1 MHTVHL
7 KDGYELHIIREPKAK
22 RIILSLD
29 KRSDEGW
36 VHERITIEI
45 PFERAYRMAK
55 FICGIIEMDG
65 VDHGDQ
71 THSRISDIDDLN
83 DFGTRDTDLHG
94 DLDEEDSEDIPTKPG
109 RTPTDSDY

>member
-7 KDGYELHIIREPKAK
+7 KDGYELHIIREPRAK

-83 DFGTRDTDLHG
+83 DFVSRDTDLPDIPDDYG
-94 DLDEEDSEDIPTKPG
+94 DEDTTNPGRPPSESED
-109 RTPTDSDY
+109 